1 MKTVWIVCVRVHV
14 SVTHSQKLTL
24 GSIWKKK
31 NHQQQFINYD
41 EERLI
46 RVWRFTHC
54 CMHSYKLCFECMCM
68 SRTVCTA
75 IWYLVHIK
83 RYLLVGSPWT
93 WSEVW
98 KETKVAATKSVFHVY
113 FMGEQAIVNR
123 WPIHGEWI
131 EYAKGGWLTRLL
143 FFYLFILIFAYTREQ
158 ATTTK
163 TPGKIITER
172 LFFHFN
178 YLFKWMTQAFYCRL

>member
-31 NHQQQFINYD
+31 PPTTIYKLWRGTFD
-41 EERLI
+41 TRL
-46 RVWRFTHC
+46 TLYTLL
-54 CMHSYKLCFECMCM
+54 HSYKLCFECMCM

-83 RYLLVGSPWT
+83 CYLLVGSPWT